1 MATRCRL
8 SLAQGWFSTGCE
20 NQGGVVGGKV
30 SGEGD
35 SVGPAASDPVGPFLD
50 TIWLNPEA
58 DALSTC
64 RRRHVFL
71 FNVHLAYRPASAEG
85 LRVSEVFSTKWFT
98 STRCT
103 GRAACVGQRN
113 LDGCS
118 WHRSANRQLFRDFSG
133 GSADRSSGR
142 NGPSLVALGRSI
154 CYPGTTC
161 PSLPPVG
168 FGVRPHTNTMP
179 RTATTRCFE
188 IVDFETIEGVSCP
201 CGVARRALA
210 SSEHFPG
217 TIHRIEISADARLHC
232 HKRLTL

>member
-1 MATRCRL
+1 MATRRRL

-30 SGEGD
+30 RGEGD
-35 SVGPAASDPVGPFLD
+35 SVGPAASVPVGPFLD

-103 GRAACVGQRN
+103 GRAAYVGQRN

-118 WHRSANRQLFRDFSG
+118 WQRSANRQLFRDFSG
-133 GSADRSSGR
+133 GSASAFGPTPIPCPALPQRDALRSSISR
-142 NGPSLVALGRSI
+142 RSRACLVRVPA
-154 CYPGTTC
+154 
-161 PSLPPVG
+161 
-168 FGVRPHTNTMP
+168 
-179 RTATTRCFE
+179 
-188 IVDFETIEGVSCP
+188 
-201 CGVARRALA
+201 
-210 SSEHFPG
+210 
-217 TIHRIEISADARLHC
+217 
-232 HKRLTL
+232 